1 MFPSIYLTYLDP
13 NLSGIRFSKFVPWQR
28 SPSIFSAGVPGG
40 IGLWP
45 RTVARLGFW
54 GTLCYAA
61 AMPLL
66 CLPVPAFLIL
76 LLFLFCFQLSLDVTH
91 LPATAAGHCGGHGA
105 HVDAERTANGSCTL
119 GNPPQ
124 LQFPAVMQGYA
135 GCFSDFLFID
145 LFFSFLCHLERK
157 LLADM
162 RHTDLRE
169 RDQKSP
175 KPRVD

>member
-1 MFPSIYLTYLDP
+1 
-13 NLSGIRFSKFVPWQR
+13 
-28 SPSIFSAGVPGG
+28 
-40 IGLWP
+40 
-45 RTVARLGFW
+45 
-54 GTLCYAA
+54 
-61 AMPLL
+61 MPLL

>member
-1 MFPSIYLTYLDP
+1 
-13 NLSGIRFSKFVPWQR
+13 
-28 SPSIFSAGVPGG
+28 
-40 IGLWP
+40 
-45 RTVARLGFW
+45 
-54 GTLCYAA
+54 
-61 AMPLL
+61 
-66 CLPVPAFLIL
+66 
-76 LLFLFCFQLSLDVTH
+76 
-91 LPATAAGHCGGHGA
+91 
-105 HVDAERTANGSCTL
+105 
-119 GNPPQ
+119 
-124 LQFPAVMQGYA
+124 MQGYA